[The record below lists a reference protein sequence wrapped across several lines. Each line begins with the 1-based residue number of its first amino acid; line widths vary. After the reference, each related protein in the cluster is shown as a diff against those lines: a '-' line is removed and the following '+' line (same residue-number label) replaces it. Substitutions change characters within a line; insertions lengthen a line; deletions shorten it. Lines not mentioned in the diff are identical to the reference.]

1 VPRTGHRRAFRE
13 ECLASLCTHVVTR
26 LVVHGSF
33 RSSSHSLVSG
43 DGPIDGYT
51 LAAGAGILAR
61 MNAMNAFSWKSNG
74 NRERTDK
81 YDRAARAAAANLEN
95 RTPSVASESEAGNVH
110 SPHHFEFVV
119 LNLTF
124 VRNTEQFRALT
135 SSIVRKLSAAT
146 NYPPNGFE
154 VVKSKA
160 GRCLLKVRIHPR
172 RYSGVL
178 FLQIRLA
185 RKVSVIF
192 CPLTLIWH
200 TTMG

>member
-1 VPRTGHRRAFRE
+1 MPRTGHRRAFRE
-13 ECLASLCTHVVTR
+13 GCLASLCTHVVTG

-33 RSSSHSLVSG
+33 GDDDVDDNEEESLSSD
-43 DGPIDGYT
+43 DGSDNLPIDGYA

-61 MNAMNAFSWKSNG
+61 MNAMKTAG
-74 NRERTDK
+74 PGATD
-81 YDRAARAAAANLEN
+81 
-95 RTPSVASESEAGNVH
+95 SEAGNVD

-178 FLQIRLA
+178 FLQIRL
-185 RKVSVIF
+185 VSVIF
-192 CPLTLIWH
+192 YP
-200 TTMG
+200 

>member
-1 VPRTGHRRAFRE
+1 M
-13 ECLASLCTHVVTR
+13 ASLCTHVVTR

-33 RSSSHSLVSG
+33 RSSSHSLVS

-61 MNAMNAFSWKSNG
+61 INAMNAFSWKSNG
-74 NRERTDK
+74 SRERTQK
-81 YDRAARAAAANLEN
+81 YDRAARAAAANLEI
-95 RTPSVASESEAGNVH
+95 RTPSVTSDSEEGTVH

-135 SSIVRKLSAAT
+135 SSIVRKLSAAS
-146 NYPPNGFE
+146 NYPSSGFE
-154 VVKSKA
+154 VVKCKA
-160 GRCLLKVRIHPR
+160 GRCLLKVRIHFR

-178 FLQIRLA
+178 FLQIQP
-185 RKVSVIF
+185 VSVTF
-192 CPLTLIWH
+192 CLLTLIWH
-200 TTMG
+200 TTIG